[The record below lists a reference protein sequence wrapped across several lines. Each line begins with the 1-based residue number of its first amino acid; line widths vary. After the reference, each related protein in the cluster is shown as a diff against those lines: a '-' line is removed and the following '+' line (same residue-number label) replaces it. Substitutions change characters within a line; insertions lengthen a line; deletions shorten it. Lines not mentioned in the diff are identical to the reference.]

1 MCSRR
6 KAAKRMC
13 FRSAP
18 SGIVPKTF
26 LQTESAGRTHFY
38 FTFFSGSCQENIQKK
53 SARAMILNRRRTF
66 GTTAS
71 PPAPGKEDS
80 ACSGIAASPPA
91 PGGEDDVV
99 FGNTGLFRMTGG
111 IARPGNAACPQAP
124 GKTAACSA
132 VRRLNPERGAARRS
146 RGGKRRKSAGIPASS
161 LHGRHRGAQTVGER
175 TVCAVSVFQT
185 CGRDAARGIVL
196 RHVCPAPQSDGFAG
210 RRVAAEALHG
220 MGKAGKYRA
229 APAYFPKKRE
239 IRRRLRRRTM
249 YKRSSFDTAMSYSR
263 KAALASR

>member
-1 MCSRR
+1 MLPVESRKTHVLPVR
-6 KAAKRMC
+6 AFGDCPENVFADRIC
-13 FRSAP
+13 RTN
-18 SGIVPKTF
+18 TF
-26 LQTESAGRTHFY
+26 LFY
-38 FTFFSGSCQENIQKK
+38 LFFWLLSRKYPKEICPCDDFEPKADLRDHGIASGSGERGQ
-53 SARAMILNRRRTF
+53 RVLRNR
-66 GTTAS
+66 
-71 PPAPGKEDS
+71 
-80 ACSGIAASPPA
+80 GIAPA

-99 FGNTGLFRMTGG
+99 FGNTGLLRMTGG